1 MIDFRPIWMV
11 SGIFLLIIG
20 LGMLLPVAVDLAVG
34 NPDWQVFALISGI
47 VVFFGS
53 SLYLSNRGEYEEF
66 TVQQAFLLTFVSWLL
81 MPAFGAL
88 PFVFS
93 DLSLSYTDAYF
104 EAMSGISTTGSTVI
118 TGLDGAPPGI
128 LLWRSLLQ
136 WFGGVG
142 IIVMAVAILPLLQI
156 GGMQL
161 FKIESFDVS
170 DKLLPRAT
178 QLASALSLLYVAL
191 TMICA
196 VTFWL
201 AGMTPFE
208 AICHSFTTIATGG
221 FSTSDGSIGH
231 FNSALIDY
239 TVTFFMIVGSLPF
252 LLYLRLLRGQNNS
265 FYHDSQVRWFISL
278 VVLLIGFMT
287 IWVWSNDIYNF
298 EDALRYATFNVVSI
312 LTGTGYATTDYTAWG
327 TMPIMLFFFIMF
339 VGGCAGSTSCGIKIF
354 RFQVLVSMCAAHF
367 KKMLRPNGIFIPRY
381 NGGPIDESVTGSV
394 LSYLFLFV
402 VCYIILV
409 LCLAL
414 TGLDFVTAVSGAGTA
429 MANVGPALGPII
441 GPSGTFQELPD
452 ISKWL
457 LAFGMLLGRLELF
470 AVLVLFSPKFWAR

>member
-1 MIDFRPIWMV
+1 MVDFRPIWMV

-20 LGMLLPVAVDLAVG
+20 FGMLLPVAVDLAVG
-34 NPDWQVFALISGI
+34 NPDWQVFALISGV

-53 SLYLSNRGEYEEF
+53 SLFLSNRGEYDEF

-93 DLSLSYTDAYF
+93 ELSLSYTDAYF

-142 IIVMAVAILPLLQI
+142 IIVMAVAILPILQI

-178 QLASALSLLYVAL
+178 QLASALSLVYVGL
-191 TMICA
+191 TIICA

-208 AICHSFTTIATGG
+208 AVCHSFTTIATGG
-221 FSTSDGSIGH
+221 FSTSDASIGH
-231 FNSALIDY
+231 FDSALIDY

-252 LLYLRLLRGQNNS
+252 LLYLRVLRGQRNG
-265 FYHDSQVRWFISL
+265 FYHDSQVRWFLTL
-278 VVLLIGFMT
+278 VILLIALMT
-287 IWVWSNDIYNF
+287 IWVWSNNIYNF
-298 EDALRYATFNVVSI
+298 EDALRYTTFNVVSI
-312 LTGTGYATTDYTAWG
+312 LTGTGYATTDYSRWG
-327 TMPIMLFFFIMF
+327 TMPIMVFFFIMF
-339 VGGCAGSTSCGIKIF
+339 IGGCAGSTSCGIKIF

-367 KKMLRPNGIFIPRY
+367 KKLLRPNGIFIPRY
-381 NGGPIDESVTGSV
+381 NGGTIDESVTGSV

-402 VCYIILV
+402 VCYILLA

-429 MANVGPALGPII
+429 MANVGPALGPTI
-441 GPSGTFQELPD
+441 GPSGTFQDLPD

-457 LAFGMLLGRLELF
+457 LTLGMLLGRLELF
-470 AVLVLFSPKFWAR
+470 AVLVLLSPKFWAK

>member
-1 MIDFRPIWMV
+1 MI

-20 LGMLLPVAVDLAVG
+20 FGMLLPVIVDLAVG
-34 NPDWQVFALISGI
+34 NPDWQVFALISGV

-53 SLYLSNRGEYEEF
+53 SLYLSNRGEYNEF
-66 TVQQAFLLTFVSWLL
+66 SIQQAFLLTFVAWIL

-93 DLSLSYTDAYF
+93 ELSLSYTDAYF

-118 TGLDGAPPGI
+118 TGLDNAPPGI

-142 IIVMAVAILPLLQI
+142 IVVMAVAILPILQI

-161 FKIESFDVS
+161 FKIENFDVS
-170 DKLLPRAT
+170 DNLLPRAT

-191 TMICA
+191 TIICA

-208 AICHSFTTIATGG
+208 AACHSFTTIATGG

-231 FNSALIDY
+231 FDSALIDY

-252 LLYLRLLRGQNNS
+252 LLYLRILRGQTQG
-265 FYHDSQVRWFISL
+265 FYHDSQVRWFIAL
-278 VVLLIGFMT
+278 LLILISFMT
-287 IWVWSNDIYNF
+287 VWVWMNNIYDF
-298 EDALRYATFNVVSI
+298 EEALRYTTFNVVSI
-312 LTGTGYATTDYTAWG
+312 LTGTGYATTDYSAWG
-327 TMPIMLFFFIMF
+327 TMPIMIFFFIMF
-339 VGGCAGSTSCGIKIF
+339 IGGCAGSTSCGIKIF
-354 RFQVLVSMCAAHF
+354 RFQVLISMCATHF
-367 KKMLRPNGIFIPRY
+367 KKLLRPNGIFIPRY

-402 VCYIILV
+402 VCFIILS
-409 LCLAL
+409 LCLAM

-429 MANVGPALGPII
+429 MANVGPALGPVI

-452 ISKWL
+452 VSKWL
-457 LAFGMLLGRLELF
+457 LTFGMLLGRLELF
-470 AVLVLFSPKFWAR
+470 AVLVLFSPKFWRR

>member
-1 MIDFRPIWMV
+1 LIDFRPIWMI
-11 SGIFLLIIG
+11 SGIFLLVIG
-20 LGMLLPVAVDLAVG
+20 FGMLLPMAVDLAVG
-34 NPDWQVFALISGI
+34 NSDWQVFALISGI

-53 SLYLSNRGEYEEF
+53 ILFLSNRGEYNEM
-66 TVQQAFLLTFVSWLL
+66 TIQQAFLLTFISWLL

-93 DLSLSYTDAYF
+93 ELSLSYTDAYF

-118 TGLDGAPPGI
+118 TGLDKAPPGI

-142 IIVMAVAILPLLQI
+142 IIVMAVAILPILKI

-161 FKIESFDVS
+161 FKVESFNVS
-170 DKLLPRAT
+170 DKMLPRAT
-178 QLASALSLLYVAL
+178 QLATALSLIYVGL
-191 TMICA
+191 TIICA

-201 AGMTPFE
+201 AGMTAFE
-208 AICHSFTTIATGG
+208 AVCHSFTTIATGG
-221 FSTSDGSIGH
+221 FSTSDGSVGY
-231 FNSALIDY
+231 FDSALIDY

-252 LLYLRLLRGQNNS
+252 LLYLRALRGKNNV
-265 FYHDSQVRWFISL
+265 FYHDSQVRWFLTLIIILISL
-278 VVLLIGFMT
+278 MT
-287 IWVWSNDIYNF
+287 IWVWTNNIYNF
-298 EDALRYATFNVVSI
+298 EESLRYTTFNIVSI
-312 LTGTGYATTDYTAWG
+312 LTGTGYATADYTSWG

-339 VGGCAGSTSCGIKIF
+339 IGGCAGSTSCGIKIF

-367 KKMLRPNGIFIPRY
+367 KKLLRPNSIFIPRY
-381 NGGPIDESVTGSV
+381 NGGPIDESITSSV

-402 VCYIILV
+402 VCYVILAF
-409 LCLAL
+409 CLVL
-414 TGLDFVTAVSGAGTA
+414 TGLDFVTAFSGAGSA

-452 ISKWL
+452 VAKWL
-457 LAFGMLLGRLELF
+457 LTFGMLLGRLELF
-470 AVLVLFSPKFWAR
+470 AVLVLLSPKFWTN

>member
-1 MIDFRPIWMV
+1 MI
-11 SGIFLLIIG
+11 SGVFLIIIG
-20 LGMLLPVAVDLAVG
+20 VGMLFPMFMDLAVS
-34 NPDWQVFALISGI
+34 NPDWEVFALISGI
-47 VVFFGS
+47 VLFTGS
-53 SLYLSNRGEYEEF
+53 SLYLGNRADYDEF

-93 DLSLSYTDAYF
+93 ELSLSYTDAYF

-128 LLWRSLLQ
+128 LLWRSMLQ

-142 IIVMAVAILPLLQI
+142 IIVMAVAILPILQI

-178 QLASALSLLYVAL
+178 QLASALSLLYIAL
-191 TMICA
+191 TIICA

-201 AGMTPFE
+201 VGMTPFE
-208 AICHSFTTIATGG
+208 AVNHSFTTIATGG

-231 FNSALIDY
+231 FDSALIDY
-239 TVTFFMIVGSLPF
+239 TVAFFMIVGSLPF
-252 LLYLRLLRGQNNS
+252 LLYLRLLRGQS
-265 FYHDSQVRWFISL
+265 DGFYHDSQVRWFIAL
-278 VVLLIGFMT
+278 AVLLIAMMVF
-287 IWVWSNDIYNF
+287 WVWANNVYNF
-298 EDALRYATFNVVSI
+298 QDALRYTTFNVISI
-312 LTGTGYATTDYTAWG
+312 LTGTGYATTDYTRWG
-327 TMPIMLFFFIMF
+327 AMPVMVFFFIMF
-339 VGGCAGSTSCGIKIF
+339 IGGCAGSTSCGIKIF
-354 RFQVLVSMCAAHF
+354 RFQVLVSMCMAHF
-367 KKMLRPNGIFIPRY
+367 KKLLRPNGIFIPRY
-381 NGGPIDESVTGSV
+381 NGGAIDESVTGSV
-394 LSYLFLFV
+394 MSYLFLFV
-402 VCYIILV
+402 VCFVLLA

-452 ISKWL
+452 VSKWL
-457 LAFGMLLGRLELF
+457 LTFGMLLGRLELF

>member
-1 MIDFRPIWMV
+1 MVDFRPIWMV

-53 SLYLSNRGEYEEF
+53 SLYLSNRGEYKEF

-93 DLSLSYTDAYF
+93 ELSLSYTDAYF

-142 IIVMAVAILPLLQI
+142 IIVMAVAILPILQI

-170 DKLLPRAT
+170 DKLLPRAA
-178 QLASALSLLYVAL
+178 QLASALSLIYLAL
-191 TMICA
+191 TIICA

-208 AICHSFTTIATGG
+208 AVCHSFTTIATGG

-231 FNSALIDY
+231 FDSALIDY

-252 LLYLRLLRGQNNS
+252 LLYLKLLRGQRQG
-265 FYHDSQVRWFISL
+265 FYHDSQVRWFLAL
-278 VVLLIGFMT
+278 VVILITFMT
-287 IWVWSNDIYNF
+287 LWVWSNNIYDF
-298 EDALRYATFNVVSI
+298 EEALRYTTFNVVSI
-312 LTGTGYATTDYTAWG
+312 LTGTGYATTDYSAWG

-339 VGGCAGSTSCGIKIF
+339 IGGCAGSTSCGIKIF

-367 KKMLRPNGIFIPRY
+367 KKLLRPNGIFIPRY

-402 VCYIILV
+402 VCYVLLA

-457 LAFGMLLGRLELF
+457 LTFGMLLGRLELF
-470 AVLVLFSPKFWAR
+470 AVLVLLSPKFWSN

>member
-1 MIDFRPIWMV
+1 
-11 SGIFLLIIG
+11 
-20 LGMLLPVAVDLAVG
+20 MLLPLVVDLAVG

-47 VVFFGS
+47 VVFFGA
-53 SLYLSNRGEYEEF
+53 SLYLSNRQKYDEF
-66 TVQQAFLLTFVSWLL
+66 SVQQAFLLTFVSWLL

-93 DLSLSYTDAYF
+93 ELSLSYTDAYF

-128 LLWRSLLQ
+128 LLWRAMLQ

-142 IIVMAVAILPLLQI
+142 IIVMAVAVLPILQI

-161 FKIESFDVS
+161 FKIESFDMS

-191 TMICA
+191 TIICA
-196 VTFWL
+196 ATLWF
-201 AGMTPFE
+201 AGMSPFE
-208 AICHSFTTIATGG
+208 AICHAFTTIATGG

-231 FNSALIDY
+231 FDSALIDY
-239 TVTFFMIVGSLPF
+239 TVTIFMIVGSLPF
-252 LLYLRLLRGQNNS
+252 LLYLRLLRGQRNG
-265 FYHDSQVRWFISL
+265 FYHDSQVRWFMSL
-278 VVLLIGFMT
+278 VVILIALVT
-287 IWVWSNDIYNF
+287 IWVWTNGIYNF
-298 EDALRYATFNVVSI
+298 EDALRYTTFNVVSI

-327 TMPIMLFFFIMF
+327 TMPIIIFFFIMF
-339 VGGCAGSTSCGIKIF
+339 IGGCAGSTSCGIKIF
-354 RFQVLVSMCAAHF
+354 RFQVLSSMCAAHF
-367 KKMLRPNGIFIPRY
+367 KKLLRPNGIFIPRY
-381 NGGPIDESVTGSV
+381 NGGPIDDSVTGSV

-402 VCYIILV
+402 VCYVFLA

-414 TGLDFVTAVSGAGTA
+414 TGLDFVTAVSGAATA
-429 MANVGPALGPII
+429 MANVGPALGPVI

-452 ISKWL
+452 VSKWL
-457 LAFGMLLGRLELF
+457 LTFGMLLGRLELF

>member
-1 MIDFRPIWMV
+1 MVDFRPIWMI
-11 SGIFLLIIG
+11 SGVFLIIIG
-20 LGMLLPVAVDLAVG
+20 IGMLFPMFMDLAVS
-34 NPDWQVFALISGI
+34 NPDWEVFALISG
-47 VVFFGS
+47 VVLFSGG
-53 SLYLSNRGEYEEF
+53 SLYLGNRADYDEF
-66 TVQQAFLLTFVSWLL
+66 SVQQAFLLTFVSWLL

-93 DLSLSYTDAYF
+93 ELSLSYTDAYF

-128 LLWRSLLQ
+128 LLWRSMLQ

-142 IIVMAVAILPLLQI
+142 IIVMAVAILPILQI

-178 QLASALSLLYVAL
+178 QLASALSLLYIAL
-191 TMICA
+191 TIICA

-201 AGMTPFE
+201 VGMTPFE
-208 AICHSFTTIATGG
+208 AVNHSFTTIATGG

-231 FNSALIDY
+231 FDSALIDY
-239 TVTFFMIVGSLPF
+239 TVAFFMIVGSLPF
-252 LLYLRLLRGQNNS
+252 LLYLRLLRGQS
-265 FYHDSQVRWFISL
+265 GGIYHDSQVRWFIAL
-278 VVLLIGFMT
+278 VVLLIAMMVF
-287 IWVWSNDIYNF
+287 WVWANNVYNF
-298 EDALRYATFNVVSI
+298 QDALRYTTFNVISI
-312 LTGTGYATTDYTAWG
+312 LTGTGYATTDYTRWG
-327 TMPIMLFFFIMF
+327 AMPVMVFFFIMF
-339 VGGCAGSTSCGIKIF
+339 IGGCAGSTSCGIKIF
-354 RFQVLVSMCAAHF
+354 RFQVLVSMSAAHF
-367 KKMLRPNGIFIPRY
+367 KKLLRPNGIFIPRY
-381 NGGPIDESVTGSV
+381 NGGAIDESVTGSV
-394 LSYLFLFV
+394 MSYLFLFV
-402 VCYIILV
+402 VCFVLLA

-452 ISKWL
+452 VSKWL
-457 LAFGMLLGRLELF
+457 LTFGMLLGRLELF

>member
-1 MIDFRPIWMV
+1 MIT
-11 SGIFLLIIG
+11 GIFLLIIG
-20 LGMLLPVAVDLAVG
+20 LGMLLPLAVDLAVG
-34 NPDWQVFALISGI
+34 NPDWQVFGLISGI
-47 VVFFGS
+47 VVFFGG
-53 SLYLSNRGEYEEF
+53 SLYLSNRQKYDEF
-66 TVQQAFLLTFVSWLL
+66 SVQQAFLLTFVSWLL

-93 DLSLSYTDAYF
+93 ELSLSYTDAYF

-128 LLWRSLLQ
+128 LLWRAMLQ

-142 IIVMAVAILPLLQI
+142 IIVMAVAVLPILQI

-161 FKIESFDVS
+161 FKIESFDIS
-170 DKLLPRAT
+170 DNLLPRAT
-178 QLASALSLLYVAL
+178 QLASALSLLYVGL
-191 TMICA
+191 TIICA

-231 FNSALIDY
+231 FDSALIDY
-239 TVTFFMIVGSLPF
+239 TVTIFMIVGSLPF
-252 LLYLRLLRGQNNS
+252 LLYLRLLRGQRNG

-278 VVLLIGFMT
+278 VVILIALVT
-287 IWVWSNDIYNF
+287 IWVWTNGIYNF
-298 EDALRYATFNVVSI
+298 EDALRYTTFNVVSI
-312 LTGTGYATTDYTAWG
+312 LTGTGYATTDYTTWG
-327 TMPIMLFFFIMF
+327 TMPIIIFFFIMF
-339 VGGCAGSTSCGIKIF
+339 IGGCAGSTSCGIKIF
-354 RFQVLVSMCAAHF
+354 RFQVLISMCAAHF
-367 KKMLRPNGIFIPRY
+367 KKLMRPNGIFIPRY
-381 NGGPIDESVTGSV
+381 NGGPIDDSVTGSV

-402 VCYIILV
+402 VCYVFLA

-414 TGLDFVTAVSGAGTA
+414 TGLDFVTAVSGAATA

-452 ISKWL
+452 VSKWL
-457 LAFGMLLGRLELF
+457 LTFGMLLGRLELF

>member
-20 LGMLLPVAVDLAVG
+20 LGMLLPMAVDLAVG

-53 SLYLSNRGEYEEF
+53 SLFLSNRGEYDEF

-93 DLSLSYTDAYF
+93 ELSLSYTDAYF

-142 IIVMAVAILPLLQI
+142 IIVMAVAILPILQI

-178 QLASALSLLYVAL
+178 QLASALSLIYVAL
-191 TMICA
+191 TLICA

-201 AGMTPFE
+201 AGMTAFE
-208 AICHSFTTIATGG
+208 AVCHSFTTIATGG

-231 FNSALIDY
+231 FDSAMIDY

-252 LLYLRLLRGQNNS
+252 LLYLRVLRGQTNG
-265 FYHDSQVRWFISL
+265 FYHDSQVRWFLAL
-278 VVLLIGFMT
+278 VVILIALMT
-287 IWVWSNDIYNF
+287 IWVWTNNIYDF
-298 EDALRYATFNVVSI
+298 EEALRYTTFNVVSI

-339 VGGCAGSTSCGIKIF
+339 IGGCAGSTSCGIKIF

-367 KKMLRPNGIFIPRY
+367 KKLLRPNGIFIPRY

-402 VCYIILV
+402 VCYVILA

-429 MANVGPALGPII
+429 MANGGPALGPII

-457 LAFGMLLGRLELF
+457 LTFGMLLGRLELF
-470 AVLVLFSPKFWAR
+470 AVLVLLSPKFWAN

>member
-1 MIDFRPIWMV
+1 MI
-11 SGIFLLIIG
+11 SGIFLLVIG
-20 LGMLLPVAVDLAVG
+20 FGMLLPMAVDLSVG
-34 NPDWQVFALISGI
+34 NSDWQVFALISGI

-53 SLYLSNRGEYEEF
+53 ILFLSNRGEYNEM
-66 TVQQAFLLTFVSWLL
+66 TIQQAFLLTFISWLL

-93 DLSLSYTDAYF
+93 ELSLSYTDAYF

-118 TGLDGAPPGI
+118 TGLDKAPPGI

-142 IIVMAVAILPLLQI
+142 IIVMAVAILPILKI

-161 FKIESFDVS
+161 FKVESFNVS
-170 DKLLPRAT
+170 DKMLPRAT
-178 QLASALSLLYVAL
+178 QLATALSLIYVGL
-191 TMICA
+191 TIICA

-201 AGMTPFE
+201 AGMTAFE
-208 AICHSFTTIATGG
+208 AVCHSFTTIATGG
-221 FSTSDGSIGH
+221 FSTSDGSVGY
-231 FNSALIDY
+231 FDSALIDY

-252 LLYLRLLRGQNNS
+252 LLYLRALRGKNNV
-265 FYHDSQVRWFISL
+265 FYYDSQVRWFLTLIIILISL
-278 VVLLIGFMT
+278 MT
-287 IWVWSNDIYNF
+287 IWVWTNNIYNF
-298 EDALRYATFNVVSI
+298 EESLRYTTFNIVSI
-312 LTGTGYATTDYTAWG
+312 LTGTGYATADYTSWG

-339 VGGCAGSTSCGIKIF
+339 IGGCAGSTSCGIKIF

-367 KKMLRPNGIFIPRY
+367 KKLLRPNSIFIPRY
-381 NGGPIDESVTGSV
+381 NGGPIDESITSSV

-402 VCYIILV
+402 VCYVILAF
-409 LCLAL
+409 CLVL
-414 TGLDFVTAVSGAGTA
+414 TGLDFVTAFSGAGSA

-452 ISKWL
+452 VAKWL
-457 LAFGMLLGRLELF
+457 LTFGMLLGRLELF
-470 AVLVLFSPKFWAR
+470 AVLVLLSPKFWTN

>member
-93 DLSLSYTDAYF
+93 ELSLSYTDAYF

-142 IIVMAVAILPLLQI
+142 IIVMAVAILPILQI

-170 DKLLPRAT
+170 DKFLPRAT

-191 TMICA
+191 TIICA

-208 AICHSFTTIATGG
+208 AVCHSFTTIATGG

-231 FNSALIDY
+231 FDSALIDY

-252 LLYLRLLRGQNNS
+252 LLYLKLLRGQS
-265 FYHDSQVRWFISL
+265 KGFYHDSQVRWFIAL
-278 VVLLIGFMT
+278 LLILVALMT
-287 IWVWSNDIYNF
+287 IWVWTNNIYDF
-298 EDALRYATFNVVSI
+298 EEALRYTVFNVVSI

-327 TMPIMLFFFIMF
+327 TMPIMLFFFMMF
-339 VGGCAGSTSCGIKIF
+339 IGGCAGSTSCGIKIF
-354 RFQVLVSMCAAHF
+354 RFQVLVSMCKANF
-367 KKMLRPNGIFIPRY
+367 QKLLRPNGIFIPRY
-381 NGGPIDESVTGSV
+381 NGGPIEESVTGSV

-402 VCYIILV
+402 VCFILLS

-457 LAFGMLLGRLELF
+457 LSFGMLLGRLELF
-470 AVLVLFSPKFWAR
+470 AVLVLFSPKFWRN

>member
-1 MIDFRPIWMV
+1 MIDFRPIWMI

-20 LGMLLPVAVDLAVG
+20 FGMLFPVAVDLAVS
-34 NPDWQVFALISGI
+34 NPDWQVFALISGV

-93 DLSLSYTDAYF
+93 ELSLSYTDAYF

-128 LLWRSLLQ
+128 LLWRAMLQ

-142 IIVMAVAILPLLQI
+142 IIVMAVAVLPILQI

-178 QLASALSLLYVAL
+178 QLASALSLLYVGL
-191 TMICA
+191 TIICA

-201 AGMTPFE
+201 VGMTPFE
-208 AICHSFTTIATGG
+208 ATCHAFTTIATGG

-231 FNSALIDY
+231 FDSALIDY
-239 TVTFFMIVGSLPF
+239 TVTFYMIVGSLPF
-252 LLYLRLLRGQNNS
+252 LLYLRLLRGQREG
-265 FYHDSQVRWFISL
+265 FYHDSQVRWFL
-278 VVLLIGFMT
+278 ALVLLLIAVMT
-287 IWVWSNDIYNF
+287 VWIWNNNVYDF
-298 EDALRYATFNVVSI
+298 EEALRYATFNVVSI

-327 TMPIMLFFFIMF
+327 TMPIMIFFFIMF
-339 VGGCAGSTSCGIKIF
+339 IGGCAGSTSCGIKIF

-367 KKMLRPNGIFIPRY
+367 KKLLRPNGIFIPRY
-381 NGGPIDESVTGSV
+381 NDAPIDESVTGSV

-402 VCYIILV
+402 VCFVILA
-409 LCLAL
+409 LCLSM

-452 ISKWL
+452 VSKWL
-457 LAFGMLLGRLELF
+457 LTFGMLLGRLELF
-470 AVLVLFSPKFWAR
+470 AVLVLFSPKFWSR

>member
-1 MIDFRPIWMV
+1 MIDFRPIWMI
-11 SGIFLLIIG
+11 SGIFLLVIG
-20 LGMLLPVAVDLAVG
+20 FGMLLPMAVDLSVG
-34 NPDWQVFALISGI
+34 NSDWQVFALISGI

-53 SLYLSNRGEYEEF
+53 ILFLSNRGEYNEM
-66 TVQQAFLLTFVSWLL
+66 TIQQAFLLTFISWLL

-93 DLSLSYTDAYF
+93 ELSLSYTDAYF

-118 TGLDGAPPGI
+118 TGLDKAPPGI

-142 IIVMAVAILPLLQI
+142 IIVMAVAILPILKI

-161 FKIESFDVS
+161 FKVESFNVS
-170 DKLLPRAT
+170 DKMLPRAT
-178 QLASALSLLYVAL
+178 QLATALSLIYVGL
-191 TMICA
+191 TIICA

-201 AGMTPFE
+201 AGMTAFE
-208 AICHSFTTIATGG
+208 AVCHSFTTIATGG
-221 FSTSDGSIGH
+221 FSTSDGSVGY
-231 FNSALIDY
+231 FDSALIDY

-252 LLYLRLLRGQNNS
+252 LLYLRALRGKNNV
-265 FYHDSQVRWFISL
+265 FYYDSQVRWFLTLIIILISL
-278 VVLLIGFMT
+278 MT
-287 IWVWSNDIYNF
+287 IWVWTNNIYNF
-298 EDALRYATFNVVSI
+298 EESLRYTTFNIVSI
-312 LTGTGYATTDYTAWG
+312 LTGTGYATADYTSWG

-339 VGGCAGSTSCGIKIF
+339 IGGCAGSTSCGIKIF

-367 KKMLRPNGIFIPRY
+367 KKLLRPNSIFIPRY
-381 NGGPIDESVTGSV
+381 NGGPIDESITSSV

-402 VCYIILV
+402 VCYVILAF
-409 LCLAL
+409 CLVL
-414 TGLDFVTAVSGAGTA
+414 TGLDFVTAFSGAGSA

-452 ISKWL
+452 VAKWL
-457 LAFGMLLGRLELF
+457 LTFGMLLGRLELF
-470 AVLVLFSPKFWAR
+470 AVLVLLSPKFWTN

>member
-1 MIDFRPIWMV
+1 M
-11 SGIFLLIIG
+11 
-20 LGMLLPVAVDLAVG
+20 AVDLSVG
-34 NPDWQVFALISGI
+34 NSDWQVFALISGI

-53 SLYLSNRGEYEEF
+53 ILFLSNRGEYNEM
-66 TVQQAFLLTFVSWLL
+66 TIQQAFLLTFISWLL

-93 DLSLSYTDAYF
+93 ELSLSYTDAYF

-118 TGLDGAPPGI
+118 TGLDKAPPGI

-142 IIVMAVAILPLLQI
+142 IIVMAVAILPILKI

-161 FKIESFDVS
+161 FKVESFNVS
-170 DKLLPRAT
+170 DKMLPRAT
-178 QLASALSLLYVAL
+178 QLATALSLIYVGL
-191 TMICA
+191 TIICA

-201 AGMTPFE
+201 AGMTAFE
-208 AICHSFTTIATGG
+208 AVCHSFTTIATGG
-221 FSTSDGSIGH
+221 FSTSDGSVGY
-231 FNSALIDY
+231 FDSALIDY

-252 LLYLRLLRGQNNS
+252 LLYLRALRGKNNV
-265 FYHDSQVRWFISL
+265 FYYDSQVRWFLTLIIILISL
-278 VVLLIGFMT
+278 MT
-287 IWVWSNDIYNF
+287 IWVWTNNIYNF
-298 EDALRYATFNVVSI
+298 EESLRYTTFNIVSI
-312 LTGTGYATTDYTAWG
+312 LTGTGYATADYTSWG

-339 VGGCAGSTSCGIKIF
+339 IGGCAGSTSCGIKIF

-367 KKMLRPNGIFIPRY
+367 KKLLRPNSIFIPRY
-381 NGGPIDESVTGSV
+381 NGGPIDESITSSV

-402 VCYIILV
+402 VCYVILAF
-409 LCLAL
+409 CLVL
-414 TGLDFVTAVSGAGTA
+414 TGLDFVTAFSGAGSA

-452 ISKWL
+452 VAKWL
-457 LAFGMLLGRLELF
+457 LTFGMLLGRLELF
-470 AVLVLFSPKFWAR
+470 AVLVLLSPKFWTN

>member
-1 MIDFRPIWMV
+1 
-11 SGIFLLIIG
+11 
-20 LGMLLPVAVDLAVG
+20 MLLPMAVDLSVG
-34 NPDWQVFALISGI
+34 NSDWQVFALISGI

-53 SLYLSNRGEYEEF
+53 ILFLSNRGEYNEM
-66 TVQQAFLLTFVSWLL
+66 TIQQAFLLTFISWLL

-93 DLSLSYTDAYF
+93 ELSLSYTDAYF

-118 TGLDGAPPGI
+118 TGLDKAPPGI

-142 IIVMAVAILPLLQI
+142 IIVMAVAILPILKI

-161 FKIESFDVS
+161 FKVESFNVS
-170 DKLLPRAT
+170 DKMLPRAT
-178 QLASALSLLYVAL
+178 QLATALSLIYVGL
-191 TMICA
+191 TIICA

-201 AGMTPFE
+201 AGMTAFE
-208 AICHSFTTIATGG
+208 AVCHSFTTIATGG
-221 FSTSDGSIGH
+221 FSTSDGSVGY
-231 FNSALIDY
+231 FDSALIDY

-252 LLYLRLLRGQNNS
+252 LLYLRALRGKNNV
-265 FYHDSQVRWFISL
+265 FYYDSQVRWFLTLIIILISL
-278 VVLLIGFMT
+278 MT
-287 IWVWSNDIYNF
+287 IWVWTNNIYNF
-298 EDALRYATFNVVSI
+298 EESLRYTTFNIVSI
-312 LTGTGYATTDYTAWG
+312 LTGTGYATADYTSWG

-339 VGGCAGSTSCGIKIF
+339 IGGCAGSTSCGIKIF

-367 KKMLRPNGIFIPRY
+367 KKLLRPNSIFIPRY
-381 NGGPIDESVTGSV
+381 NGGPIDESITSSV

-402 VCYIILV
+402 VCYVILAF
-409 LCLAL
+409 CLVL
-414 TGLDFVTAVSGAGTA
+414 TGLDFVTAFSGAGSA

-452 ISKWL
+452 VAKWL
-457 LAFGMLLGRLELF
+457 LTFGMLLGRLELF
-470 AVLVLFSPKFWAR
+470 AVLVLLSPKFWTN

>member
-1 MIDFRPIWMV
+1 MVDFRPIWMI
-11 SGIFLLIIG
+11 SGIFLIIIG
-20 LGMLLPVAVDLAVG
+20 IGMLFPMVVDLAVS
-34 NPDWQVFALISGI
+34 NPDWEVFALISGI
-47 VVFFGS
+47 VLFSGS
-53 SLYLSNRGEYEEF
+53 SLYLGNRADYDEF
-66 TVQQAFLLTFVSWLL
+66 SVQQAFLLTFVSWLL

-93 DLSLSYTDAYF
+93 ELSLSYTDAYF

-128 LLWRSLLQ
+128 LLWRSMLQ

-142 IIVMAVAILPLLQI
+142 IIVMAVAILPILQI

-178 QLASALSLLYVAL
+178 QLASALSLLYIAL
-191 TMICA
+191 TIICA

-201 AGMTPFE
+201 VGMTPFE
-208 AICHSFTTIATGG
+208 AVNHSFTTIATGG

-239 TVTFFMIVGSLPF
+239 TVSFFMIIGSLPF
-252 LLYLRLLRGQNNS
+252 LLYLRVLRGQSNG
-265 FYHDSQVRWFISL
+265 FYHDSQVRWFL
-278 VVLLIGFMT
+278 ALAALLIALMVF
-287 IWVWSNDIYNF
+287 WVWVNNVYNF
-298 EDALRYATFNVVSI
+298 EDALRYTTFNVISI

-327 TMPIMLFFFIMF
+327 AMPVMIFFFIMF
-339 VGGCAGSTSCGIKIF
+339 IGGCAGSTSCGIKIF
-354 RFQVLVSMCAAHF
+354 RFQVLVSMSAAHF
-367 KKMLRPNGIFIPRY
+367 KKLLRPNGIFIPRY
-381 NGGPIDESVTGSV
+381 NGGAIDENVTGSV
-394 LSYLFLFV
+394 MSYLFLFV
-402 VCYIILV
+402 VCFVLLS

-452 ISKWL
+452 VSKWL
-457 LAFGMLLGRLELF
+457 LTIGMLLGRLELF

>member
-1 MIDFRPIWMV
+1 MVDFRPIWMV

-20 LGMLLPVAVDLAVG
+20 IGMLFPVLVDLAVG

-53 SLYLSNRGEYEEF
+53 SLYLSNRGDHEEF
-66 TVQQAFLLTFVSWLL
+66 SVQQAFLLTVVSWIL

-93 DLSLSYTDAYF
+93 ELSLSYTDAYF

-118 TGLDGAPPGI
+118 TGLDGVPPGI
-128 LLWRSLLQ
+128 LLWRCLLQ

-142 IIVMAVAILPLLQI
+142 IVVMAVAILPILQI

-161 FKIESFDVS
+161 FKIESFDAS

-191 TMICA
+191 TIICA
-196 VTFWL
+196 VIFWL
-201 AGMTPFE
+201 VGMTPFE
-208 AICHSFTTIATGG
+208 ATCHAFTTIATGG
-221 FSTSDGSIGH
+221 FSTSDASIGH
-231 FNSALIDY
+231 FNSALIEY
-239 TVTFFMIVGSLPF
+239 TVAFFMVVGSLPF
-252 LLYLRLLRGQNNS
+252 LLYLRILRGQKRS
-265 FYHDSQVRWFISL
+265 LFQDSQVRWFLSL
-278 VVLLIGFMT
+278 VVLLVCFMT
-287 IWVWSNDIYNF
+287 LWVWGTEIYGF
-298 EDALRYATFNVVSI
+298 TDALRYSTFSIVSI
-312 LTGTGYATTDYTAWG
+312 LTGTGYATTDYTTWG
-327 TMPIMLFFFIMF
+327 TLPIMLFFFIMF
-339 VGGCAGSTSCGIKIF
+339 IGGCAGSTSCGIKIF
-354 RFQVLVSMCAAHF
+354 RFQVLISMCLAHF
-367 KKMLRPNGIFIPRY
+367 KKLLRPNGIFIPRF
-381 NGGPIDESVTGSV
+381 NGGPIDDSVTGSV

-402 VCYIILV
+402 VSFVILS
-409 LCLAL
+409 LCLTL

-457 LAFGMLLGRLELF
+457 LTFGMLLGRLELF
-470 AVLVLFSPKFWAR
+470 AVLVLFSPRFWSN

>member
-1 MIDFRPIWMV
+1 MVDFRPIWMI
-11 SGIFLLIIG
+11 SGIFLQIIG
-20 LGMLLPVAVDLAVG
+20 LGMLLPVMVDLAVG
-34 NPDWQVFALISGI
+34 NSDWQVFALISGI
-47 VVFFGS
+47 VIFIGG
-53 SLYLSNRGEYEEF
+53 SLYLSNRGEYNEF
-66 TVQQAFLLTFVSWLL
+66 TVQQAFLLTFVTWLL
-81 MPAFGAL
+81 IPAFGAL

-93 DLSLSYTDAYF
+93 ELSLSYTDAYF

-118 TGLDGAPPGI
+118 TGLDSVPPGI

-170 DKLLPRAT
+170 DKMLPRAA
-178 QLASALSLLYVAL
+178 QLASALSLLYIAL
-191 TMICA
+191 TIICA

-201 AGMTPFE
+201 AGMTSFE

-231 FNSALIDY
+231 FDSALIDY
-239 TVTFFMIVGSLPF
+239 TVTIFMIVGSLPF
-252 LLYLRLLRGQNNS
+252 LLYLRILRGQRDS
-265 FYHDSQVRWFISL
+265 FFHDSQVRWFLAL
-278 VVLLIGFMT
+278 VAILIIFMT
-287 IWVWSNDIYNF
+287 LWVWIKDIYNF
-298 EDALRYATFNVVSI
+298 EDALRYTTFNVVSI
-312 LTGTGYATTDYTAWG
+312 LTGTGYATTDYSSWG
-327 TMPIMLFFFIMF
+327 GLPVMIFFFIMF
-339 VGGCAGSTSCGIKIF
+339 IGGCAGSTSCGIKIF

-367 KKMLRPNGIFIPRY
+367 KKLLRPNGIFIPRY

-402 VCYIILV
+402 VCFVV
-409 LCLAL
+409 LALALSL
-414 TGLDFVTAVSGAGTA
+414 TGLDFITAVSGAGTA
-429 MANVGPALGPII
+429 LSNVGPALGPTI

-457 LAFGMLLGRLELF
+457 LTFGMLLGRLELF

>member
-20 LGMLLPVAVDLAVG
+20 LGMLLPMAVDLAVG

-53 SLYLSNRGEYEEF
+53 SLFLSNRGEYDEF

-93 DLSLSYTDAYF
+93 ELSLSYTDAYF

-142 IIVMAVAILPLLQI
+142 IIVMAVAILPILQI

-178 QLASALSLLYVAL
+178 QLASALSLIYVAL
-191 TMICA
+191 TLICA

-201 AGMTPFE
+201 AGMTAFE
-208 AICHSFTTIATGG
+208 AVCHSFTTIATGG

-231 FNSALIDY
+231 FDSAMIDY

-252 LLYLRLLRGQNNS
+252 LLYLRVLRGQTNG
-265 FYHDSQVRWFISL
+265 FYHDSQVRWFLAL
-278 VVLLIGFMT
+278 VVILIALMT
-287 IWVWSNDIYNF
+287 IWVWTNNIYDF
-298 EDALRYATFNVVSI
+298 EEALRYTTFNVVSI

-339 VGGCAGSTSCGIKIF
+339 IGGCAGSTSCGIKIF
-354 RFQVLVSMCAAHF
+354 RFQVLVSMCAAPF
-367 KKMLRPNGIFIPRY
+367 KKLLRPNGIFIPRY

-402 VCYIILV
+402 VCYVILA

-457 LAFGMLLGRLELF
+457 LTFGMLLGRLELF
-470 AVLVLFSPKFWAR
+470 AVLVLLSPKFWAN

>member
-20 LGMLLPVAVDLAVG
+20 FGMLLPVAVDLAVS

-53 SLYLSNRGEYEEF
+53 SLYLSNRGDHDEF

-93 DLSLSYTDAYF
+93 ELSLSYTDAYF

-128 LLWRSLLQ
+128 LLWRSMLQ

-142 IIVMAVAILPLLQI
+142 IIVMAVAILPILQI

-170 DKLLPRAT
+170 DKMLPRAT
-178 QLASALSLLYVAL
+178 QLASALSLLYVGL
-191 TMICA
+191 TIICA

-201 AGMTPFE
+201 AGMSPFE
-208 AICHSFTTIATGG
+208 AVCHSFTTIATGG

-231 FNSALIDY
+231 FDSALIDY

-252 LLYLRLLRGQNNS
+252 LLYLRVLRGQKGG
-265 FYHDSQVRWFISL
+265 FYHDSQVRWFL
-278 VVLLIGFMT
+278 ALVLLLIVLMT
-287 IWVWSNDIYNF
+287 LWVWSEEIYDF
-298 EDALRYATFNVVSI
+298 EEAVRYSTFNVVSI
-312 LTGTGYATTDYTAWG
+312 LTGTGYATTDYSTWG
-327 TMPIMLFFFIMF
+327 ALPILVFFFIMF
-339 VGGCAGSTSCGIKIF
+339 IGGCAGSTSCGIKIF
-354 RFQVLVSMCAAHF
+354 RFQVLTSMCAAHF
-367 KKMLRPNGIFIPRY
+367 KKLLRPSGIFIPRY
-381 NGGPIDESVTGSV
+381 NGAPIDESVTGSV

-402 VCYIILV
+402 VCFVILA
-409 LCLAL
+409 LCLTL

-452 ISKWL
+452 VSKWL
-457 LAFGMLLGRLELF
+457 LTFGMLLGRLELF
-470 AVLVLFSPKFWAR
+470 AVLVLFSPRFWSQ

>member
-20 LGMLLPVAVDLAVG
+20 LGMLLPMAVDLAVG

-53 SLYLSNRGEYEEF
+53 SLFLSNRGEYDEF

-93 DLSLSYTDAYF
+93 ELSLSYTDAYF

-178 QLASALSLLYVAL
+178 QLASALSLIYVAL
-191 TMICA
+191 TLICA

-201 AGMTPFE
+201 AGMTAFE
-208 AICHSFTTIATGG
+208 AVCHSFTTIATGG
-221 FSTSDGSIGH
+221 FSTSDGSVGH
-231 FNSALIDY
+231 FDSALIDY

-252 LLYLRLLRGQNNS
+252 LLYLRVLRGQTNG
-265 FYHDSQVRWFISL
+265 FYHDSQVRWFLAL
-278 VVLLIGFMT
+278 VVILIALMT
-287 IWVWSNDIYNF
+287 IWVWTNDIYNF
-298 EDALRYATFNVVSI
+298 EEALRYTTFNVVSI

-339 VGGCAGSTSCGIKIF
+339 IGGCAGSTSCGIKIF

-367 KKMLRPNGIFIPRY
+367 KKLLRPNGIFIPRY

-402 VCYIILV
+402 VCYVILA

-457 LAFGMLLGRLELF
+457 LTFGMLLGRLELF
-470 AVLVLFSPKFWAR
+470 AVLVLLSPKFWSN

>member
-1 MIDFRPIWMV
+1 MVDFRPIWMI
-11 SGIFLLIIG
+11 SGVFLIIIG
-20 LGMLLPVAVDLAVG
+20 IGMLFPMFMDLAVS
-34 NPDWQVFALISGI
+34 NPDWEVFALISG
-47 VVFFGS
+47 VVLFSGG
-53 SLYLSNRGEYEEF
+53 SLYLGNRADYDEF
-66 TVQQAFLLTFVSWLL
+66 SVQQAFLLTFVSWLL

-93 DLSLSYTDAYF
+93 ELSLSYTDAYF

-128 LLWRSLLQ
+128 LLWRSMLQ

-142 IIVMAVAILPLLQI
+142 IIVMAVAILPILQI

-178 QLASALSLLYVAL
+178 QLASALSLLYIAL
-191 TMICA
+191 TIICA

-201 AGMTPFE
+201 VGMTPFE
-208 AICHSFTTIATGG
+208 AVNHSFTTIATGG

-231 FNSALIDY
+231 FDSALIDY
-239 TVTFFMIVGSLPF
+239 TVAFFMIVGSLPF
-252 LLYLRLLRGQNNS
+252 LLYLRLLRGQIGGI
-265 FYHDSQVRWFISL
+265 YHDSQVRWFIAL
-278 VVLLIGFMT
+278 VVLLIAMMVF
-287 IWVWSNDIYNF
+287 WVWANNVYNF
-298 EDALRYATFNVVSI
+298 QDALRYTTFNVISI
-312 LTGTGYATTDYTAWG
+312 LTGTGYATTDYTRWG
-327 TMPIMLFFFIMF
+327 AMPVMVFFFIMF
-339 VGGCAGSTSCGIKIF
+339 IGGCAGSTSCGIKIF
-354 RFQVLVSMCAAHF
+354 RFQVLVSMSAAHF
-367 KKMLRPNGIFIPRY
+367 KKLLRPNGIFIPRY
-381 NGGPIDESVTGSV
+381 NGGAIDESVTGSV
-394 LSYLFLFV
+394 MSYLFLFV
-402 VCYIILV
+402 VCFVLLA

-452 ISKWL
+452 VSKWL
-457 LAFGMLLGRLELF
+457 LTFGMLLGRLELF

>member
-1 MIDFRPIWMV
+1 MV

-20 LGMLLPVAVDLAVG
+20 LGMLLPMAVDLAVG

-53 SLYLSNRGEYEEF
+53 SLFLSNRGEYDEF

-93 DLSLSYTDAYF
+93 ELSLSYTDAYF

-142 IIVMAVAILPLLQI
+142 IIVMAVAILPILQI

-178 QLASALSLLYVAL
+178 QLASALSLIYVAL
-191 TMICA
+191 TLICA

-201 AGMTPFE
+201 AGMTAFE
-208 AICHSFTTIATGG
+208 AVCHSFTTIATGG

-231 FNSALIDY
+231 FDSAMIDY

-252 LLYLRLLRGQNNS
+252 LLYLRVLRGQTNG
-265 FYHDSQVRWFISL
+265 FYHDSQVRWFLAL
-278 VVLLIGFMT
+278 VVILIALMT
-287 IWVWSNDIYNF
+287 IWVWTNNIYDF
-298 EDALRYATFNVVSI
+298 EEALRYTTFNVVSI

-339 VGGCAGSTSCGIKIF
+339 IGGCAGSTSCGIKIF

-367 KKMLRPNGIFIPRY
+367 KKLLRPNGIFIPRY

-402 VCYIILV
+402 VCYVILA

-457 LAFGMLLGRLELF
+457 LTFGMLLGRLELF
-470 AVLVLFSPKFWAR
+470 AVLVLLSPKFWAN

>member
-1 MIDFRPIWMV
+1 MVDFRPIWMV

-20 LGMLLPVAVDLAVG
+20 FGMLLPVIVDLAVG

-53 SLYLSNRGEYEEF
+53 SLYLSNRGEYDEF
-66 TVQQAFLLTFVSWLL
+66 NVQQAFLLTFVSWVL

-93 DLSLSYTDAYF
+93 ELSLSYTDAYF

-118 TGLDGAPPGI
+118 TGLDNAPPGI

-142 IIVMAVAILPLLQI
+142 IVVMAVAILPIMQV

-191 TMICA
+191 TIICA

-208 AICHSFTTIATGG
+208 AVCHSFTTIATGR
-221 FSTSDGSIGH
+221 FSTSHGAIGH
-231 FNSALIDY
+231 FDSALIDY
-239 TVTFFMIVGSLPF
+239 TVTIFMIVGSLPF
-252 LLYLRLLRGQNNS
+252 LLYLRLLRGQTRG
-265 FYHDSQVRWFISL
+265 FYHDSQVRWFIALLLLL
-278 VVLLIGFMT
+278 VAFMT
-287 IWVWSNDIYNF
+287 VWVWLHDYYNF
-298 EDALRYATFNVVSI
+298 EEALRYTTFNVVSI
-312 LTGTGYATTDYTAWG
+312 LTGTGYATADYTAWG
-327 TMPIMLFFFIMF
+327 AMPLMIFFFIMF
-339 VGGCAGSTSCGIKIF
+339 IGGCAGSTSCGIKIF
-354 RFQVLVSMCAAHF
+354 RFQVLISMCTAHF
-367 KKMLRPNGIFIPRY
+367 KKLLRPNGIFMPRY
-381 NGGPIDESVTGSV
+381 NDGPIDESVTGSV

-402 VCYIILV
+402 VCFIILS

-414 TGLDFVTAVSGAGTA
+414 TGLDFVTAVSGAATA

-457 LAFGMLLGRLELF
+457 LTFGMLLGRLELF